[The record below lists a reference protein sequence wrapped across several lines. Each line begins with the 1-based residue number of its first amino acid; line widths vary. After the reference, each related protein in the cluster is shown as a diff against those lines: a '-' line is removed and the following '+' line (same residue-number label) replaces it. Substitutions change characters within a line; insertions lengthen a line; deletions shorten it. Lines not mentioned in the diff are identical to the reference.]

1 MPENN
6 TATGFKNRIIEANPG
21 INERYAERVASRL
34 KRRADRMQ
42 EAFDF
47 DHELRISGII
57 TDTTSRD
64 AIRNIEN
71 AGGEAARRL
80 GLVAA

>member
-1 MPENN
+1 MPENF

-21 INERYAERVASRL
+21 INVRYAERVANRL

-42 EAFDF
+42 ERFDF
-47 DHELRISGII
+47 DRELRILGII
-57 TDTTSRD
+57 SDPTSRD
-64 AIRNIEN
+64 AIRNIET